1 MLVKQKVIGV
11 LKKKNVKNLST
22 KQESVSGPPSKHG
35 HFQPFLILPV
45 KMVQLPTI
53 IELHLKYGTV
63 PGSNIDEN

>member
-1 MLVKQKVIGV
+1 M
-11 LKKKNVKNLST
+11 ST

-53 IELHLKYGTV
+53 IELHLKYGRV